1 MSTDSHPAAGSPAWR
16 SSRGLARDP
25 WRVGG
30 RRRLPNFR
38 PCRAEHA
45 MFFTL
50 WCVSL
55 GSSPCVPG
63 SSFVHVQLPQLRRSI
78 PAHAGRTRATHN

>member
-1 MSTDSHPAAGSPAWR
+1 MSTDSHPAAGSRAWR

-50 WCVSL
+50 WCVGL
-55 GSSPCVPG
+55 G
-63 SSFVHVQLPQLRRSI
+63 
-78 PAHAGRTRATHN
+78 